1 MKEKAQ
7 KLPGVS
13 LEPDF
18 ESFFYFSFLPI
29 PSPPLS
35 GITRKKQ
42 FLIDNTFL
50 LRLATANRIQGKF
63 PPRRMRFRHAA
74 RLDSLSAVVI
84 LWLDTLKKQKG

>member
-1 MKEKAQ
+1 LTQHERKAQ

-63 PPRRMRFRHAA
+63 RHDGCVSVMRPD
-74 RLDSLSAVVI
+74 LILSL
-84 LWLDTLKKQKG
+84 L